1 MNSTLP
7 VHSQAWEREREEGEV
22 RQRRSVASIVSEPV
36 WTSSL
41 NFTAQAHTG
50 KATPVSRQLRTGGQE
65 GAAAISKVLV
75 SPLATKRRERGRAR
89 EKEGGAR
96 QACAE

>member
-7 VHSQAWEREREEGEV
+7 VHSQAWEREREDGEA
-22 RQRRSVASIVSEPV
+22 RQRRSVASIVSEPA

-41 NFTAQAHTG
+41 NFTAWAHTG
-50 KATPVSRQLRTGGQE
+50 KATPVSRQLWTGGQE
-65 GAAAISKVLV
+65 GTAAISEVLV
-75 SPLATKRRERGRAR
+75 SPLATERRERER
-89 EKEGGAR
+89 EGAR